1 MMPKSNALEQG
12 MATPDLFSKGL
23 HYLSWISIAL
33 CALATAEWVAIVAD
47 GNYCWSAFGFMMI
60 EGHLSA
66 ASLFLVV
73 LPSAVLY
80 FKRRQKR
87 DLWSLW
93 LGGCS
98 FLILLAEIVLVIWVI
113 PQRGE

>member
-1 MMPKSNALEQG
+1 
-12 MATPDLFSKGL
+12 MATPDLFSKSL
-23 HYLSWISIAL
+23 HYLSWIAIVL

-60 EGHLSA
+60 GGHLSA

-80 FKRRQKR
+80 FKRRHKR

>member
-1 MMPKSNALEQG
+1 
-12 MATPDLFSKGL
+12 MATRDRFSKSL
-23 HYLSWISIAL
+23 HYLSWIAVLL

-47 GNYCWSAFGFMMI
+47 GNYCWAAFGFMMI
-60 EGHLSA
+60 GGHLSA

-73 LPSAVLY
+73 LPGAILY
-80 FKRRQKR
+80 FKKRQKR

-93 LGGCS
+93 LGGCC
-98 FLILLAEIVLVIWVI
+98 FLVLLAEIVLVIWVI

>member
-1 MMPKSNALEQG
+1 
-12 MATPDLFSKGL
+12 MATPELFSKSL
-23 HYLSWISIAL
+23 HFLSWTSLVL
-33 CALATAEWVAIVAD
+33 CALATAAWVAIVAD

-60 EGHLSA
+60 GGHLSA

-80 FKRRQKR
+80 VKSRNKR

-98 FLILLAEIVLVIWVI
+98 FLIPLAEIVLVVWVI

>member
-12 MATPDLFSKGL
+12 MATPDSFSKSL
-23 HYLSWISIAL
+23 HYLSWIAIVL
-33 CALATAEWVAIVAD
+33 CALATAEWVGIVAD
-47 GNYCWSAFGFMMI
+47 GNYCWGAFVFMMI
-60 EGHLSA
+60 GGHLSVA
-66 ASLFLVV
+66 DLFLVV

-80 FKRRQKR
+80 FKRRHKR

>member
-1 MMPKSNALEQG
+1 
-12 MATPDLFSKGL
+12 MATPDLFSKSL
-23 HYLSWISIAL
+23 HYLSWIAIAL
-33 CALATAEWVAIVAD
+33 CALATAQWVAIVAD

-60 EGHLSA
+60 GGNLSV

-80 FKRRQKR
+80 LKGRHKR

-98 FLILLAEIVLVIWVI
+98 SLILLAEVVLVMWVI